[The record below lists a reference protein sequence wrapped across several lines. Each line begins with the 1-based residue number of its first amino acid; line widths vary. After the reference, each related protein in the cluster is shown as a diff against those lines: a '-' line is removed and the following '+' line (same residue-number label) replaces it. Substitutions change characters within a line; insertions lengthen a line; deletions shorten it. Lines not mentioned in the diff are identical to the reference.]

1 MNERIT
7 GYNEKIKS
15 YKDLRVFQN
24 AMNAAMKIYDL
35 TEKFPAAE
43 KHSLT
48 DQLRRSSRAVCS
60 GITKAWRKRRF
71 KTPFIARLNDSE
83 GEACETQ
90 VWLEFARQ
98 CQYLDDDLCHE
109 LDSAYDQIMGQLVK
123 MMNQPDKWLIKKPT
137 EAAA

>member
-1 MNERIT
+1 M
-7 GYNEKIKS
+7 NEKIKS

-24 AMNAAMKIYDL
+24 AMNAAMKIFQL
-35 TEKFPAAE
+35 TETFPAAE
-43 KHSLT
+43 KHCLT
-48 DQLRRSSRAVCS
+48 DQLRRCSRSVCAS
-60 GITKAWRKRRF
+60 ITKAWRKRRY

-98 CQYLDDDLCHE
+98 CQHLDDDLCNE

-123 MMNQPDKWLIKKPT
+123 MMNQADKWLIKKPA
-137 EAAA
+137 EADS

>member
-1 MNERIT
+1 M
-7 GYNEKIKS
+7 NEKIQS

-24 AMNAAMKIYDL
+24 AMNAAMKVFEL
-35 TEKFPAAE
+35 TETFPAAE
-43 KHSLT
+43 KHCLT
-48 DQLRRSSRAVCS
+48 DQLRRSSRSVCS
-60 GITKAWRKRRF
+60 SITKAWRKRRY

-123 MMNQPDKWLIKKPT
+123 MMNQPDKWLIKKPA
-137 EAAA
+137 EAVG